1 MRPSSNLN
9 LSGSCFAK
17 VKLTPAYLN
26 VVHTGGAA
34 DAPEMPVDTD
44 YQRTVSAAPNVLGKA
59 Q

>member
-1 MRPSSNLN
+1 MHRN
-9 LSGSCFAK
+9 SGCSRQY
-17 VKLTPAYLN
+17 TPAD
-26 VVHTGGAA
+26 GAGAA